1 MLAKT
6 PPMGFNTW
14 NTFGENI
21 SDKLI
26 RETADAM
33 VENGLLDA
41 GYEYLVIDDCWAE
54 RDRDPITYKMVP
66 DKQKFPN
73 GMKAVSDYVH
83 SKGLKFGIYSCCGV
97 RTCADY
103 PGSFGREFLD
113 AETFAEWGC
122 DFLKYD
128 FCNRPEFIEDRGYIL
143 YRKMGAALRACGRDI
158 LFSACN
164 WGCDGVHDWIRST
177 GAHMFRSTGDIGDNF
192 DSFKNIA
199 LGQIPKLG
207 TSAPGCFNDL
217 DMMTIG
223 MYGKG
228 NCGTSGGN
236 DLDYKLQFVLWCMM
250 SSPLMIGCDVR
261 NMTEESKKIL
271 LNKELI
277 SINQDEEARPPY
289 IASKRRGGAAFTL
302 VKNLSNNELAIAF
315 INMADDE
322 SRVAL
327 NLNDIGLTTESGYGL
342 RMRNIF
348 TGETHDEKR
357 DYMDHILQGHD
368 CVVYRCSYIKK

>member
-21 SDKLI
+21 SDQLI

-54 RDRDPITYKMVP
+54 RDRDPVTDKMVP
-66 DKQKFPN
+66 HKVKFPN

-83 SKGLKFGIYSCCGV
+83 SKGLKFGIYSCAGI
-97 RTCADY
+97 RTCANY

-128 FCNRPEFIEDRGYIL
+128 FCNRPDMILEKGYFL
-143 YRKMGAALRACGRDI
+143 YRKMGAALRACGREI

-164 WGCDGVHDWIRST
+164 WGVEGVHEWIRST
-177 GAHMFRSTGDIGDNF
+177 GAHMFRSTGDIVDHF
-192 DSFKNIA
+192 ESFRDIVLA
-199 LGQIPKLG
+199 QLPKLG

-217 DMMTIG
+217 DMMTVG
-223 MYGKG
+223 MYGEG
-228 NCGTSGGN
+228 NCGSSGGN

-261 NMTEESKKIL
+261 KMTDETKALL
-271 LNKELI
+271 LNKDLI
-277 SINQDEEARPPY
+277 AINQDEEARPPY
-289 IASKRRGGAAFTL
+289 VASNRRSGAAFTL
-302 VKNLSNNELAIAF
+302 VKNLSDNELAIAF
-315 INMADDE
+315 INMCDDE
-322 SRVAL
+322 TRVPL
-327 NLNDIGLTTESGYGL
+327 CLNDIGLTTESGYGL
-342 RMRNIF
+342 RMKNLF
-348 TGETHDEKR
+348 TGEVHDEKR
-357 DYMDHILQGHD
+357 DYMEHILKGHD
-368 CVVYRCSYIKK
+368 CTVYRCSYIKK